1 MIDAPRPAF
10 LAPVGTD
17 ERNPWRIGAWL
28 CAAIAAYLLTRDLV
42 VVALHLALP
51 DAAKE
56 TLLASRRFSGP
67 QRLELEAIL
76 FGCAAAAYLVRSLA
90 LLAFSGNIFRRPA
103 WTFVTPARRWTWN
116 LAGQGAVW
124 GALLIAAILGLDWA
138 FGETNPAP
146 ALDPRF
152 ALQDRAIFA
161 VALAPLALL
170 VVVVQE
176 IVFRGVLLQ
185 VSSAFIRNR
194 YVLALLNGALYAL
207 AQGDPT
213 TTAMLEGTLVGAAL
227 TWAVLEFA
235 GLEFGIGVQFL
246 RVWASLMLGPLV
258 TSEMGK
264 KPDWTVSPADAC
276 EIGVTFFAIVAG
288 VWVIKRLNRRRL
300 AL

>member
-10 LAPVGTD
+10 LAPVGPD

-28 CAAIAAYLLTRDLV
+28 CAAIAAYLLTRDLMF
-42 VVALHLALP
+42 LALTFALP
-51 DAAKE
+51 EQAKE
-56 TLLASRRFSGP
+56 ALRNGHVLGGP

-103 WTFVTPARRWTWN
+103 WTFVTPARRWTWR
-116 LAGQGAVW
+116 LAGQGAVL
-124 GALLIAAILGLDWA
+124 GGLVIASIWSVDWA
-138 FGETNPAP
+138 FGESNPAP
-146 ALDPRF
+146 LLDPRF
-152 ALQDRAIFA
+152 ALEDRAIFA

-194 YVLALLNGALYAL
+194 YVLALLNGVLYAL

-246 RVWASLMLGPLV
+246 RGWASLMLGPLV

-288 VWVIKRLNRRRL
+288 AWVIKRLNRRRL